1 MTPAG
6 YAILLTMDP
15 MSERISR
22 IEIELARIL
31 PDAVDPQWL
40 ARVAG
45 QESPDVP
52 TKWVD
57 EFLEPGRALLR
68 RGGKRWRPLVT
79 VLTCEAL
86 GGGGKADVLAS
97 LTEIPHNGS
106 LIVDDIEDGS
116 LTRRG
121 EAAIHVEFGTD
132 LSINM
137 GNLMYFL
144 PSLIL
149 EKGVLAEGVRFAMTR
164 DWLTVMRRLHLGQ
177 GLDILWHRDREL
189 FPDRESY
196 LRMCRYKTG
205 GLSMLAARLG
215 ARAALGTGLMGGG
228 PASSLSR
235 TSYHDPVTSWKEA
248 AGDSILDRVGLPAG
262 GEEALIDMLGDTWES
277 LGTGF
282 QILDDVQNLSSGI
295 PGKDRG
301 DDIVEGKKSLP
312 VIIHASE
319 HPEDSPKLAALF
331 AAAAEQAPKGDWS
344 AVEEAIAM
352 LEGSGSIAGA
362 RDEGRGLL
370 DSGLDRMLSLLPAG
384 PSRDLLAELVTGFR
398 EKMI

>member
-1 MTPAG
+1 
-6 YAILLTMDP
+6 MDP
-15 MSERISR
+15 LAERISR

-45 QESPDVP
+45 QESPEVSP
-52 TKWVD
+52 GWVD
-57 EFLEPGRALLR
+57 AFLEPGRALLR

-121 EAAIHVEFGTD
+121 GPAIHVEYGTD
-132 LSINM
+132 LAINM

-149 EKGVLAEGVRFAMTR
+149 EKGTLSEGVRAAMTR

-177 GLDILWHRDREL
+177 GLDIHWHREKEL

-215 ARAALGTGLMGGG
+215 ARAALGAGLVGGG
-228 PASSLSR
+228 PVSSLSR
-235 TSYHDPVTSWKEA
+235 TGYHDPVTSWKDA
-248 AGDSILDRVGLPAG
+248 ADVSVLSQVGLPAG
-262 GEEALIDMLGDTWES
+262 GEEALIDMLGDSWES

-312 VIIHASE
+312 VILHISRR
-319 HPEDSPKLAALF
+319 PGDSGKLAALF
-331 AAAAEQAPKGDWS
+331 AAAAEQAPQGDWS
-344 AVEEAIAM
+344 AVEDAIA
-352 LEGSGSIAGA
+352 LLNESGSIDEA
-362 RDEGRGLL
+362 RNEGRGLL

-384 PSRDLLAELVTGFR
+384 PARELLADMVRGFR
-398 EKMI
+398 EKMV